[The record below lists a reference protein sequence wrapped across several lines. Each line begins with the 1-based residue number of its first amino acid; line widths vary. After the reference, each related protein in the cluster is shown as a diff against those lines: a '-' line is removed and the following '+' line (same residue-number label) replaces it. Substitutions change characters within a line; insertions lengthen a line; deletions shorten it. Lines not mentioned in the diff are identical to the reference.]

1 MTRAAQRLVGS
12 AWTLAVVTAVV
23 LLASPRVSAQAPRPP
38 SAKAAKPYISSK
50 TPWGDPD
57 LSGVFTNNDESN
69 IPFERP
75 NQFEGRRLEDVSEEE
90 LIDLRAE
97 RNQQALERAPQL
109 GGAPGIHNP
118 VHWFENFDAK
128 NSRAW
133 LIVDPADGRIPPT
146 TPEAQARAGARA
158 DARRATG
165 RGSADS
171 YEERSL
177 YDRCITRG
185 LPGSMMPA
193 IYGNAYEIHQGPGF
207 VAIRYEMVNETRV
220 IPLDGRPHVGSTIQE
235 YMGDARGH
243 FEGNTLVVETTNF
256 KDQTAYRGANPG
268 TFLLIERFKPIAPDT
283 VEWSVTVS
291 DPATWTRPWTFAM
304 NLAKKDVSQQPF
316 EYACH
321 EGNYGLRNILS
332 AARAEEKAVD

>member
-1 MTRAAQRLVGS
+1 MTGAARRLVGS
-12 AWTLAVVTAVV
+12 AGTLAVITAVMS
-23 LLASPRVSAQAPRPP
+23 LASPRVSAQTPKPP
-38 SAKAAKPYISSK
+38 SAKPYIPPK

-90 LIDLRAE
+90 LVDLRAE

-133 LIVDPADGRIPPT
+133 LVVDPADGRIPPT
-146 TPEAQARAGARA
+146 TPDAQARATARA

-165 RGSADS
+165 RGPADS

-193 IYGNAYEIHQGPGF
+193 IYGNAYQIHQGPGF

-235 YMGDARGH
+235 YLGDARGH

-268 TFLLIERFKPIAPDT
+268 TFHLIERFKPIAPDT
-283 VEWSVTVS
+283 VEWSVTLN
-291 DPATWTRPWTFAM
+291 DPATWTRAWTFAM

>member
-1 MTRAAQRLVGS
+1 MTKG
-12 AWTLAVVTAVV
+12 TLAALAAVV
-23 LLASPRVSAQAPRPP
+23 SLASVPVAGQTARPA
-38 SAKAAKPYISSK
+38 AKAGKPYLPPK

-57 LSGVFTNNDESN
+57 VSGVFTNNDESN

-75 NQFEGRRLEDVSEEE
+75 DQFEGRRLEDVGEDE
-90 LIDLRAE
+90 LVDLRAE
-97 RNQQALERAPQL
+97 RNQLALERAPQL

-118 VHWFENFDAK
+118 VHWFENFDAR

-133 LIVDPADGRIPPT
+133 LVTEPADGRIPST
-146 TPEAQARAGARA
+146 TPESQTRAAARAE
-158 DARRATG
+158 ARRAAGRGPAAG

-193 IYGNAYEIHQGPGF
+193 IYGNAYQIHQGPGY

-220 IPLDGRPHVGSTIQE
+220 IPLDGRPHVGSTIRE

-243 FEGNTLVVETTNF
+243 FEGNTLVIETTNF
-256 KDQTAYRGANPG
+256 KDQTAYRGANPDA
-268 TFLLIERFKPIAPDT
+268 LRLIERFKPIAPDT
-283 VEWSVTVS
+283 VEWSVTVN
-291 DPATWTRPWTFAM
+291 DPTTWMRPWTFAM
-304 NLAKKDVSQQPF
+304 NLTKKDATQQPF

-332 AARAEEKAVD
+332 AARAEEKTN